1 MSLLHD
7 FYTISSFSTENGKV
21 SASIVI
27 NSGHPVFQ
35 GHFPNRPV
43 TPGVCMMQII
53 KELVERWCSH
63 PLILRK
69 ARNVKFMAIINPE
82 IQPNIQVT
90 LDVEEEGGLI
100 SVKSTTSFEDT
111 VALRFN
117 GIFEKVKRLD

>member
-7 FYTISSFSTENGKV
+7 FYSIASFSVEDRRV
-21 SASIVI
+21 EASIVI
-27 NSGHPVFQ
+27 NKDHPVFT

-53 KELVERWCSH
+53 KELTEKWAATS
-63 PLILRK
+63 LTLKK

-82 IQPNIQVT
+82 EHPNIQVT
-90 LDVEEEGGLI
+90 LDVDEEDGLL

-111 VALRFN
+111 VALKFSGVFQKETR
-117 GIFEKVKRLD
+117 

>member
-7 FYTISSFSTENGKV
+7 FYSIASFSAQEQKV

-27 NSGHPVFQ
+27 NKDHPVFK

-53 KELVERWCSH
+53 KELAEKWASGT
-63 PLILRK
+63 LILKK
-69 ARNVKFMAIINPE
+69 ARNVKFMAIINPQE
-82 IQPNIQVT
+82 HPNIQVT
-90 LDVEEEGGLI
+90 LDVEEEDGLF

-111 VALRFN
+111 VALKFS
-117 GIFEKVKRLD
+117 GVFQKKPQ

>member
-7 FYTISSFSTENGKV
+7 FYSIKSFSAEDQKV

-27 NSGHPVFQ
+27 NKDHPVFRGQ
-35 GHFPNRPV
+35 FPNRPV

-53 KELVERWCSH
+53 KELAEKWSASTLV
-63 PLILRK
+63 LKK

-82 IQPNIQVT
+82 EQPNILVT
-90 LDVEEEGGLI
+90 LDVEEEEGML

-111 VALRFN
+111 VALKFS
-117 GIFEKVKRLD
+117 GVFQKETH